1 MSLFGEQM
9 IQSEKLTKEI
19 RVRVEPALY
28 ETLVALAKE
37 KHLKTSTN
45 CRAMLK
51 DFLKKELPPNH
62 SFRQPKNFLE
72 MIEA

>member
-1 MSLFGEQM
+1 MTNQ
-9 IQSEKLTKEI
+9 EKLTKEI
-19 RVRVEPALY
+19 RLRVEPSLY

-51 DFLKKELPPNH
+51 ETLKKELPVNH
-62 SFRQPKNFLE
+62 PYRIPKTFLE
-72 MIEA
+72 MIEAQ